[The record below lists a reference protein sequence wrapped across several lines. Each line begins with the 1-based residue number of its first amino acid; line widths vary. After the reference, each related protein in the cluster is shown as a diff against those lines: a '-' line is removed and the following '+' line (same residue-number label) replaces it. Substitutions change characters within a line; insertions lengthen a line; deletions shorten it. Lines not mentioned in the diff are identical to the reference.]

1 MSHAA
6 DLARLSEKHRQL
18 EVKIREEM
26 SRPGADDSQIVQ
38 WKLQKLKLKDQ
49 MAQLQRTNGAGLR
62 H

>member
-1 MSHAA
+1 MSLAA

-26 SRPGADDSQIVQ
+26 ARPGADDTQIGR
-38 WKLQKLKLKDQ
+38 WKREKLKLKDE
-49 MAQLQRTNGAGLR
+49 MAMLERVNDDVR

>member
-1 MSHAA
+1 MSLAA

-26 SRPGADDSQIVQ
+26 SRPGADDTQIVQ
-38 WKLQKLKLKDQ
+38 WKREKLKLKDL
-49 MAQLQRTNGAGLR
+49 MARLQRTDEVR

>member
-1 MSHAA
+1 MSLAA

-26 SRPGADDSQIVQ
+26 ARPGANDTQICQ
-38 WKLQKLKLKDQ
+38 WKREKLKLKDQ
-49 MAQLQRTNGAGLR
+49 MLKMQQTNGELR

>member
-1 MSHAA
+1 MSLAA

-26 SRPGADDSQIVQ
+26 ARPGADDTQIVQ
-38 WKLQKLKLKDQ
+38 WKREKLKLKD
-49 MAQLQRTNGAGLR
+49 AIAKLERTNDEVR

>member
-1 MSHAA
+1 MSLVA

-26 SRPGADDSQIVQ
+26 SRPGADDTRIVQ
-38 WKLQKLKLKDQ
+38 WKREKLKLKDKI
-49 MAQLQRTNGAGLR
+49 AQLQRTNGGLR